1 MRVFV
6 RKYHTL
12 IKFNQIKYE
21 PEYFVIPILQ
31 YIATS
36 YYDTSYYEP
45 IYNC

>member
-21 PEYFVIPILQ
+21 SEYFVIPMLQ

-36 YYDTSYYEP
+36 YYEP
-45 IYNC
+45 IYNY